1 MEEIPIPP
9 PMFFTFEKTLSKS
22 RSHSV
27 FKIKMKDEN
36 YQVVKIFDKR
46 KMDDEFNLE
55 NFIVRLRTLKKLDHP
70 NLVQILDIIENDIYI
85 FIFSEYCPNGNCR
98 DLITMGPIGSREVYR
113 ISKQITS
120 ALRYLHN
127 QGIPHT
133 NLTLENIVLD
143 NLMIPKL
150 INYGYLTNLSSV
162 PYHISNGLDD
172 SERYN
177 YLQSHLTEIN
187 YLSPEELNNA
197 ARDIFAI
204 DIWHLGICVFS
215 IYTGKF
221 PFQDRSA
228 RKVLTNILTQN
239 PESNRL
245 TYQLRH
251 CVDLCLVKN
260 PSHRAKINSI
270 FSDSDKQ
277 QYMSLSG
284 SSKTKTL
291 VTMPA
296 SINMAP
302 YRPRDSSPGATSSY
316 EASVDPININLI
328 QRIYSQQFL
337 QIQELFQ
344 SKERIRTHPHAI
356 GPNDDVIPN
365 HHRHKSVTPVIPRTQ
380 ILSHKKLISSSLFPN
395 ASKTLQPSSSK

>member
-1 MEEIPIPP
+1 
-9 PMFFTFEKTLSKS
+9 MFYTYEKTLSTNP
-22 RSHSV
+22 SHSV
-27 FKIKMKDEN
+27 FKIKMNDDTF
-36 YQVVKIFDKR
+36 QVVKIFDKR
-46 KMDDEFNLE
+46 KMEGDFNME
-55 NFIVRLRTLKKLDHP
+55 NFIVRLRTIKKLDYP
-70 NLVQILDIIENDIYI
+70 NLVKILDVVENDFYI

-98 DLITMGPIGSREVYR
+98 DLIQMGSIGSREVYR

-143 NLMIPKL
+143 NVMIPKL
-150 INYGYLTNLSSV
+150 INYGYLTNLSSQS
-162 PYHISNGLDD
+162 YHISNGLG
-172 SERYN
+172 ENEKFN
-177 YLQSHLTEIN
+177 YLQQHLTELN
-187 YLSPEELNNA
+187 YLSPEELTNTA
-197 ARDIFAI
+197 KDIFAI
-204 DIWHLGICVFS
+204 DIWHLGICVFT
-215 IYTGKF
+215 IYMGRF

-228 RKVLTNILTQN
+228 RKVINNILTQN

-251 CVDLCLVKN
+251 CVDLCLVKD
-260 PSHRAKINSI
+260 PTHRAKINSI

-291 VTMPA
+291 VTIPLSMNT
-296 SINMAP
+296 SQF
-302 YRPRDSSPGATSSY
+302 RPRDNSPGATSY
-316 EASVDPININLI
+316 EASVDPINISLI

-344 SKERIRTHPHAI
+344 SKERLKVHPHVMSST
-356 GPNDDVIPN
+356 DDVIPS
-365 HHRHKSVTPVIPRTQ
+365 HHRHKSITPVIPRAQVLTC
-380 ILSHKKLISSSLFPN
+380 KKVTSNSLFPN
-395 ASKTLQPSSSK
+395 ASKSLQPTGSK